1 MASPNLSSAGSA
13 SATASGSVGSG
24 SRETTDI
31 KAPLWDHVI
40 LSVIDLKCLY
50 VELEHLFCNLI
61 CIVIYLLIK

>member
-1 MASPNLSSAGSA
+1 MQL
-13 SATASGSVGSG
+13 V
-24 SRETTDI
+24 
-31 KAPLWDHVI
+31 LVLVLLLVVVWDLGPEKQPILISYIRTCYHVI